1 MREPSAPGLCVSLL
15 GMEGEEMGCGEADP
29 ARGHFHRPRKEGCP
43 RIAAPCSPQ
52 LLFPRLPL
60 PGGGG
65 GGGEP
70 QGTCRSR
77 ETSRGKTARP
87 ID

>member
-1 MREPSAPGLCVSLL
+1 MGRLIPL
-15 GMEGEEMGCGEADP
+15 GGASTG
-29 ARGHFHRPRKEGCP
+29 PRKEGCP
-43 RIAAPCSPQ
+43 RIAAARSPR

-70 QGTCRSR
+70 PGTCRSR
-77 ETSRGKTARP
+77 GTPEADRASHRLSEVRAGCPNQDRSRRV
-87 ID
+87 